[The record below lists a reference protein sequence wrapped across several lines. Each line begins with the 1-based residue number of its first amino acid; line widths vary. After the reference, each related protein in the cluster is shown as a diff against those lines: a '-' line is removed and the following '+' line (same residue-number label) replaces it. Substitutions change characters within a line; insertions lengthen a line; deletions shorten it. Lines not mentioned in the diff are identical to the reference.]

1 MVNARLFCIILLSI
15 LILSMMPMTIYSQNS
30 HNSIYKIDHE
40 LRNLIGKD
48 EKVDVVIIL
57 KDLEYSDLLEIK
69 LKEGPDAVRKV
80 LKSYAYTTQNLV
92 KQYIVSLGG
101 KVLNSFWIINAIVA
115 RINVD
120 KLIDI
125 ASLNIVDK
133 IVPNYEVYIDEPVKD
148 YDYKSSGKVWS
159 WGINRTRAP
168 EVWKMGYNGSGVRIC
183 IIDTGVDI
191 SHPALAGKMLTLDP
205 SNPYYPGGWMAF
217 DSAGNPMLMEPMDTY
232 GHGTHVSGTALGGDG
247 KDIIIGV
254 APGATLMHALALPYG
269 SGTLAQTLAAIE
281 WAADPFYL
289 NPDTGEKIYTGLP
302 AHVVS
307 MSWGARNYYGAEYLE
322 PIKHM
327 LLMNII
333 PVAAIGNGGY
343 GSHDNPGNIYGV
355 FGIGASDEN
364 DQIASFS
371 GGTIIYWPY
380 IPPSWPF
387 NDTYPSRYIK
397 PDFAAPGVRI
407 LSSVPG
413 GGYSALSGTSMAT
426 PHVAGIIALML
437 QATNWHVYGV
447 PDVPEKF
454 YEVLRETALDLG
466 DPGKDPRYGW
476 GIVDAYKAV
485 CKVLELAKI
494 SGVKGYVYDEETGEA
509 INLVNVYAYNDNGEL
524 VAYTKSN
531 ASGYYLLPLDP
542 GTYTIVYNRFGYE
555 NYTITVDVVIHNGT
569 ITGYVTDKVTSN
581 PIQNAEISILELG
594 ITVYTDSNGYYHV
607 SVPPGRYT
615 VKASAPN
622 YFSDT
627 KSIIVGEQELVV
639 LDFQL
644 YHESM
649 RAVLKVHVTE
659 HFTGRPI
666 ANVNVSLR
674 GTGKWALTNNN
685 GTAVIE
691 GIPPGTY
698 TVLVSKPYFALRV
711 YEVSLEPGEYFLEVD
726 TTYKI
731 AIMSQEPDQ
740 FGEDIRQALIAMG
753 YPPYAIDILEP
764 MVTGDLYKVIILN
777 SFGQDPGEET
787 LLSILEEYDSE
798 NTSIIFLDAWGAYYY
813 FAGYIMYKYSDAV
826 NELGFPSPA
835 YRSDG
840 YVEGLMIN
848 ALNISHPIFQGIEF
862 DEGTRFY
869 IASSPGDRVD
879 YAVYTG
885 FNNPANGSLTYLG
898 ELVKGG
904 TVYGYSIVIWERPIT
919 NNTWIFL
926 SIGGSYHWAKYMEK
940 GQDMQYSENVR
951 RILVNSISYALGIEI
966 SLSTLFVSTEYDLKS
981 SENIGVS
988 AFKTVN
994 VYLKRLPY
1002 GWIEG
1007 TVYASDTGE
1016 VLPGSKVIVKDIIVS
1031 TTTNASGYYRIWL
1044 PQGTYTIIYSSP
1056 GYYKQE
1062 KTVIVK
1068 VDETTIVNVELLR
1081 APRAAIMFD
1090 FSGQLSTYLMNK
1102 GWYAKGYRD
1111 WDELINDLGFYDV
1124 LILSGEYVG
1133 TSELWPDRDTFE
1145 RLINKTYDLGMGI
1158 VFMNNYFEYRYMKEY
1173 PYGINLLY
1181 YYLRNP
1187 RSIGSSFDQGPI
1199 FYQVVKEHPILEGYD
1214 IGERIYIVEGGD
1226 FDYAWFNKWDGEVIA
1241 YIGAELADT
1250 RGGGIGI
1257 KITEAGTRWVLLAGL
1272 APEIWTNMDHWT
1284 DDAKEIFY
1292 RSVMW
1297 ASVKLIKINITPR
1310 EVFVGDLMQIVIPPL
1325 PGVTYSIIL
1334 DNTVILSNIIGSN
1347 NEVVIQLRVPLL
1359 EYGIHRIVLISDGM
1373 YYGENEFL
1381 VRTHIVPIESSVY
1394 QESRLVVNITG
1405 YPINETL
1412 YLYIDDNYMT
1422 TIYASNVQPIIL
1434 VINVPDY
1441 FEEGDHIVNLRRLN
1455 GEILAMANITV
1466 FRSKFKE
1473 SMVSSFNALNGSFTE
1488 GLEQILYQLFGIKEN
1503 LSILQSNIYLLRHE
1517 VMNTLLNEII
1527 DKINEL
1533 NNNLT
1538 FTTEIIVEKI
1548 EEIPLA
1554 INNSESRIRN
1564 EIRSS
1569 YANVN
1574 SKLEKLS
1581 KLDELNKL
1589 DEMLNDLSTISDN
1602 LNSLKAQS
1610 DKIGLDIKEAVGI
1623 QRSIVSL
1630 QYILLLLIAGVLFM
1644 CVFQVFKR
1652 K

>member
-1 MVNARLFCIILLSI
+1 MVNTKLFCIAILSI
-15 LILSMMPMTIYSQNS
+15 LILSMIPMSVYSQNPQDS
-30 HNSIYKIDHE
+30 MYKIDHE
-40 LRNLIGKD
+40 LRNLIGKG
-48 EKVDVVIIL
+48 ENVEVVIIL
-57 KDLEYSDLLEIK
+57 KNLEYSDLLGIK
-69 LKEGPDAVRKV
+69 LREGPDAVRKA
-80 LKSYAYTTQNLV
+80 LKSHAYTTRDVV

-101 KVLNSFWIINAIVA
+101 EVLNSFWIINAIVA
-115 RINVD
+115 RINAD
-120 KLIDI
+120 KLIEI

-133 IVPNYEVYIDEPVKD
+133 IVPNFEVYVDEPIKE
-148 YDYKSSGKVWS
+148 YDYRPSGKVWS

-183 IIDTGVDI
+183 VIDSGVDI

-247 KDIIIGV
+247 KDIVIGV

-269 SGTLAQTLAAIE
+269 SGTFAQTLAAME
-281 WAADPFYL
+281 WAADPYYL
-289 NPDTGEKIYTGLP
+289 DPDTGEKIYTGLP

-307 MSWGARNYYGAEYLE
+307 MSWGARNYYGAEFLE

-333 PVAAIGNGGY
+333 PVAAMGNGGY

-355 FGIGASDEN
+355 FGIGATDEN
-364 DQIASFS
+364 DQVASFS

-380 IPPSWPF
+380 VPPSWPF
-387 NDTYPSRYIK
+387 NGTYPARYIK

-413 GGYSALSGTSMAT
+413 GGYSIMSGTSMAT
-426 PHVAGIIALML
+426 PHVSGIIALMF
-437 QATNWHVYGV
+437 QATNWHIYGV

-454 YEVLRETALDLG
+454 YEVLKETALDLG

-476 GIVDAYKAV
+476 GIVDAYEAV
-485 CKVLELAKI
+485 RKVLELAKI
-494 SGVKGYVYDEETGEA
+494 SGVKGYVYDEETGEPL
-509 INLVNVYAYNDNGEL
+509 NLVNVYAYNDNGEL
-524 VAYTKSN
+524 IAYTKSN
-531 ASGYYLLPLDP
+531 ASGYYMLPLDP

-555 NYTITVDVVIHNGT
+555 NYTITVDVVVYNGT
-569 ITGYVTDKVTSN
+569 ITGYVTDKVTGD
-581 PIQNAEISILELG
+581 PIQNAEVSILELG
-594 ITVYTDSNGYYHV
+594 ITVYTDSSGFYHV

-639 LDFQL
+639 LNFQL

-649 RAVLKVHVTE
+649 QASLKVHVTE
-659 HFTGRPI
+659 YFTGRPI
-666 ANVNVSLR
+666 ADVNVSLR
-674 GTGKWALTNNN
+674 GTGKWALTDSN
-685 GTAVIE
+685 GTAVID

-740 FGEDIRQALIAMG
+740 FGEDIRQALISMG
-753 YPPYAIDILEP
+753 YPPYAIDILDP
-764 MVTGDLYKVIILN
+764 MVTGRLYKVVILN
-777 SFGQDPGEET
+777 SFGQDPGEEA
-787 LLSILEEYDSE
+787 LLSMLEEFDSE

-813 FAGYIMYKYSDAV
+813 FAGHIMYTYDDAV
-826 NELGFPSPA
+826 NELGYPSPA
-835 YRSDG
+835 HRSDG
-840 YVEGLMIN
+840 YIEGLMIK
-848 ALNISHPIFQGIEF
+848 ALNASHPIFQGIEF
-862 DEGTRFY
+862 DEGNSFY
-869 IASSPGDRVD
+869 IASSPADRVD

-885 FNNPANGSLTYLG
+885 FNDPANGSLTYLG

-904 TVYGYSIVIWERPIT
+904 TVYGYSIVVWERPFV
-919 NNTWIFL
+919 NSTWIFL

-951 RILVNSISYALGIEI
+951 KLLMNSISYALGIDT
-966 SLSTLFVSTEYDLKS
+966 SLDTEFNTESRLES
-981 SENIGVS
+981 SRTIGVS
-988 AFKTVN
+988 AFETVN
-994 VYLKRLPY
+994 VYLKKLPY
-1002 GWIEG
+1002 GWVEG

-1016 VLPGSKVIVKDIIVS
+1016 VLPGSKVIVKDTIVS
-1031 TTTNASGYYRIWL
+1031 TTTNASGRYRIWL
-1044 PQGTYTIIYSSP
+1044 PHGTYTIIYSSP
-1056 GYYKQE
+1056 GYYRQE
-1062 KTVIVK
+1062 KTVV
-1068 VDETTIVNVELLR
+1068 VNVNETTIVDVELLR
-1081 APRAAIMFD
+1081 APRAAIMLD
-1090 FSGQLSTYLMNK
+1090 FSGQLSTYLMDK
-1102 GWYAKGYRD
+1102 GWYARGYRD
-1111 WDELINDLGFYDV
+1111 WETLINDLGFYDV
-1124 LILSGEYVG
+1124 LILAGEYVG
-1133 TSELWPDRDTFE
+1133 TTELWPDRDTFE
-1145 RLINKTYDLGMGI
+1145 SLLNKTYDLGIGI

-1187 RSIGSSFDQGPI
+1187 RSIGSSYDQGPV
-1199 FYQVVKEHPILEGYD
+1199 FYQVVKEHPILEGFD

-1226 FDYAWFNKWDGEVIA
+1226 YDYAWFNKWDGEILA
-1241 YIGAELADT
+1241 SIGAELAGI

-1284 DDAKEIFY
+1284 DEAKEIFY

-1297 ASVKLIKINITPR
+1297 ASVKLVKINITPR
-1310 EVFVGDLMQIVIPPL
+1310 EVFVGDLMQIAIPPL

-1334 DNTVILSNIIGSN
+1334 DNTVVLSNILGT
-1347 NEVVIQLRVPLL
+1347 NEEMTIQLRVPLL
-1359 EYGIHRIVLISDGM
+1359 EYGLHRIVLISEGM
-1373 YYGENEFL
+1373 YYGEDEFL
-1381 VRTHIVPIESSVY
+1381 VKTHIVPTESSVH

-1405 YPINETL
+1405 HPINETL

-1422 TIYASNVQPIIL
+1422 TIYTSNVLPIVLI
-1434 VINVPDY
+1434 INVPDY
-1441 FEEGDHIVNLRRLN
+1441 FEEGSHVVNLRRLN

-1466 FRSKFKE
+1466 LRSEFKE
-1473 SMVSSFNALNGSFTE
+1473 SMLSSFNTLNRSFNE
-1488 GLEQILYQLFGIKEN
+1488 GLEQILYQLFNVKGNI
-1503 LSILQSNIYLLRHE
+1503 SVLQSDVHLLRDE

-1527 DKINEL
+1527 DKIS
-1533 NNNLT
+1533 NNLT
-1538 FTTEIIVEKI
+1538 SATEIIVGKI
-1548 EEIPLA
+1548 EETSLSIS
-1554 INNSESRIRN
+1554 NSESRIRD

-1569 YANVN
+1569 YANIS

-1581 KLDELNKL
+1581 KLDELDKL
-1589 DEMLNDLSTISDN
+1589 DEVLNDLSTISES
-1602 LNSLKAQS
+1602 LNSLKQQS
-1610 DKIGLDIKEAVGI
+1610 DEIGVDIKEALNI

-1630 QYILLLLIAGVLFM
+1630 QYTLLILMLGVLFI
-1644 CVFQVFKR
+1644 CALQVFKR